1 MTNPLPMQPVF
12 LTLRQVADI
21 LAVSDKT
28 VRRLIDRGDLPRHK
42 VGRQIR
48 ISERDFRD
56 FVTLRRGF

>member
-1 MTNPLPMQPVF
+1 MASTSQAQPRF
-12 LTLRQVADI
+12 LTLQQVADI

-42 VGRQIR
+42 VGRQVR

-56 FVTLRRGF
+56 FVALKRGF

>member
-1 MTNPLPMQPVF
+1 MSNALPVQPVF

-28 VRRLIDRGDLPRHK
+28 VRRLIERGDLPRHK

>member
-1 MTNPLPMQPVF
+1 MANATQPLPKF
-12 LTLRQVADI
+12 LTVHEVADN

-42 VGRQIR
+42 LGRQVR

-56 FVTLRRGF
+56 FVALRRGF